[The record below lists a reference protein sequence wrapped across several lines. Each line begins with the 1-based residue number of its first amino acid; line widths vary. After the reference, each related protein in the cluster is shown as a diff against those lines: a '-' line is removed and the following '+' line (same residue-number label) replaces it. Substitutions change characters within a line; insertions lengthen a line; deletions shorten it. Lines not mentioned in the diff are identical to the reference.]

1 MKKTQGKK
9 FKASFVLMLILIF
22 CSLFCAAISAEEP
35 ESVHNEVAADD
46 VQSDTTTVADEASP
60 DDKSTGTQ
68 IEDNPFSLLWCGVKD
83 YATEI
88 FCALTFIASLFLSY
102 AYKRGLLPTVSGAIG
117 TLSTLVSKIKES
129 TEREGEKSD
138 AMSEAFASF
147 LEKTKEALEKSDD
160 KLQTISDKLRAL
172 DERQGEQDGFKTV
185 LEGQVELL
193 YDVFMS
199 SSLPQYKKD
208 EIGER
213 VAKMKEALKENGN
226 GQTD

>member
-1 MKKTQGKK
+1 MEKTQGKK
-9 FKASFVLMLILIF
+9 FKAAFALILILIF
-22 CSLFCAAISAEEP
+22 CSLFCVTSGAEEP
-35 ESVHNEVAADD
+35 ESIHNDSTDTTPESTV
-46 VQSDTTTVADEASP
+46 SDTAEAT
-60 DDKSTGTQ
+60 DA
-68 IEDNPFSLLWCGVKD
+68 EENLFSLLWDGISE

-102 AYKRGLLPTVSGAIG
+102 TYKKGLLPTVSGAVGSI
-117 TLSTLVSKIKES
+117 STAVSKIKES
-129 TEREGEKSD
+129 TDLESEKND
-138 AMSEAFASF
+138 AMSRSFSVFLTKTEEAFK
-147 LEKTKEALEKSDD
+147 KTED
-160 KLQTISDKLRAL
+160 KLENINSRLKVL
-172 DERQGEQDGFKTV
+172 DNSADMNACFKTV

-213 VAKMKEALKENGN
+213 VAKMKEALKKNGN